1 MVVSLA
7 ATLTATAL
15 EAGLRAALLSDPPTR
30 EELTALAP
38 ARLDLAFRGNPMRL
52 SLVMTE
58 DGVRIEANA
67 SGPADAS
74 VELSPAGLIDLLAGD
89 QMRAVMSRN
98 VRIEGDAGLVTA
110 VFSVLA
116 RFRPDIEGPLSKLFG
131 EMPVAAA
138 GAAANR
144 GRKLAGGVANSGADI
159 ARGALTSTDG
169 PLPSRPEIARFLDE
183 VDDVRLATDRLE
195 ARLARLS
202 QAQAAEKP
210 ANET

>member
-15 EAGLRAALLSDPPTR
+15 EAGLRTVLLSDPPTR
-30 EELTALAP
+30 EELAALAP

-52 SLVMTE
+52 SLVMTD
-58 DGVRIEANA
+58 DGVRVEAN
-67 SGPADAS
+67 SSTPADAS

-89 QMRAVMSRN
+89 QMRAVMAGN

-110 VFSVLA
+110 IFSVLA

-131 EMPVAAA
+131 EVPVAAA
-138 GAAANR
+138 GAAASR
-144 GRKLAGGVANSGADI
+144 GRKLVGDVASAGADA
-159 ARGALTSTDG
+159 ARAALTGKDG
-169 PLPSRPEIARFLDE
+169 PIPSRHEIARFLDG

-195 ARLARLS
+195 ARLNRLTETTT
-202 QAQAAEKP
+202 AVKP
-210 ANET
+210 ADET